1 VCSPYTPLL
10 KAAFHENKNEAP
22 RKESKSPP
30 FIKGDLG
37 GFYLTGTKSMLP
49 FNKKLKT
56 LARQL
61 RKNMTEA
68 ENFLWQ
74 RIRRKQLK
82 GRQFYRQRNIG
93 NYIVDFYCP
102 AAKVIV
108 ELDGGQHFTQEGI
121 RGDQVRD
128 RYLEGLGF
136 TILRFS
142 DREVF
147 KNIEGVLER
156 ILEHL

>member
-1 VCSPYTPLL
+1 
-10 KAAFHENKNEAP
+10 
-22 RKESKSPP
+22 
-30 FIKGDLG
+30 
-37 GFYLTGTKSMLP
+37 MLP
-49 FNKKLKT
+49 FNKELKT

-68 ENFLWQ
+68 ESFLWQ

-102 AAKVIV
+102 SAKVIV
-108 ELDGGQHFTQEGI
+108 ELDGGQHYTQAGI
-121 RGDQVRD
+121 RRDYVRD
-128 RYLEGLGF
+128 KYLESLDF

-156 ILEHL
+156 IFEHL

>member
-1 VCSPYTPLL
+1 
-10 KAAFHENKNEAP
+10 
-22 RKESKSPP
+22 
-30 FIKGDLG
+30 
-37 GFYLTGTKSMLP
+37 MLP

-68 ENFLWQ
+68 ESFLWQ

-82 GRQFYRQRNIG
+82 DRQFYRQKNID

-102 AAKVIV
+102 SAKVIV
-108 ELDGGQHFTQEGI
+108 ELDGGQHYTQEAI
-121 RGDQVRD
+121 REDQVRNK
-128 RYLEGLGF
+128 YLESLGF
-136 TILRFS
+136 TVLRFS

>member
-1 VCSPYTPLL
+1 
-10 KAAFHENKNEAP
+10 
-22 RKESKSPP
+22 
-30 FIKGDLG
+30 
-37 GFYLTGTKSMLP
+37 MLP

-68 ENFLWQ
+68 ESLLWQ

-82 GRQFYRQRNIG
+82 GVQFYRQKNIG

-102 AAKVIV
+102 SAKVIV
-108 ELDGGQHFTQEGI
+108 ELDGGQHYRQEGI
-121 RGDQVRD
+121 RRDQVRD
-128 RYLEGLGF
+128 KYLEGLGLRV
-136 TILRFS
+136 LRFS

-156 ILEHL
+156 IFEHL

>member
-1 VCSPYTPLL
+1 MRIVLRRQEKNQKIPLY
-10 KAAFHENKNEAP
+10 KGYP
-22 RKESKSPP
+22 IIQSPP

-37 GFYLTGTKSMLP
+37 GFYLTGTQSMLP
-49 FNKKLKT
+49 FNKNLKG

-68 ENFLWQ
+68 ESFLWQ
-74 RIRRKQLK
+74 RIRKKQLK
-82 GRQFYRQRNIG
+82 SRQFYRQKNVG

-102 AAKVIV
+102 SAKVIV
-108 ELDGGQHFTQEGI
+108 ELDGGQHFTQQGI
-121 RGDQVRD
+121 SGDQVRD
-128 RYLEGLGF
+128 KYLESLGF

-147 KNIEGVLER
+147 KNIEGVLEK
-156 ILEHL
+156 IFEHL